1 MEEIKEETL
10 EGQESPEKKECSG
23 GCSEGKE
30 NAGTDSGAGCGTDA
44 GEGAAAADEAGTGET
59 AEDGEKSE
67 GDDIENKGETE
78 EIKEKTPEEQLEE
91 MNDKYM
97 RLMAEYQNFRRRT
110 DEEKANIS
118 TYANERIAKEL
129 LNVSDNFERALAHA
143 DDGDADSE
151 GFRSGVELI
160 YKQLLTILKNF
171 GVEPIEAVGK
181 PFDPNFHNAVMT
193 GEAEGVEA
201 DTVIEEF
208 QKGYMLR
215 DRCLRPA
222 MVKVSV

>member
-1 MEEIKEETL
+1 MAEIKEENL
-10 EGQESPEKKECSG
+10 EEQ
-23 GCSEGKE
+23 GCSKDEKCSNEKTCKEGR
-30 NAGTDSGAGCGTDA
+30 D
-44 GEGAAAADEAGTGET
+44 GEAAVEGETEAAAEDT
-59 AEDGEKSE
+59 EDGEKSE
-67 GDDIENKGETE
+67 GDEKNEETTE
-78 EIKEKTPEEQLEE
+78 ETKDKTPEEQLQE

-129 LNVSDNFERALAHA
+129 LNVTDNFERALAHS
-143 DDGDADSE
+143 GEEADSE
-151 GFRSGVELI
+151 GFRNGVELI
-160 YKQLLTILKNF
+160 YKQLNTVLKNF
-171 GVEPIEAVGK
+171 GVEPMEAVGK

-201 DTVIEEF
+201 DIVIEEF

-222 MVKVSV
+222 MVKVSQ